1 MALVTNELNA
11 TTIVLQSNVET
22 LEVEINGK
30 QSMVGYHLPGLPR
43 SETPEVD
50 NLCWALRGGLPGSH
64 VWGEGVPYLTSPGGG
79 EVPYHLTYPIMH
91 FVLPRVRIGLEMNLP
106 PPHVDRQT
114 PVKSLPSHNFVCEGV
129 MIMIMAHANILS
141 NI

>member
-79 EVPYHLTYPIMH
+79 EVPYHVTYPIMH

-106 PPHVDRQT
+106 PPTCGQT
-114 PVKSLPSHNFVCEGV
+114 DACEIIAFPQLRLRGCDDNDNG
-129 MIMIMAHANILS
+129 AC
-141 NI
+141 